1 MAHGNS
7 TPISGVLLGDQ
18 GSSSIEGSDKIYL
31 LVDTNGD
38 GDAADEGE
46 RIVFFDETNAEGLGG
61 EDGSPTGNILNIGQS
76 STDGSVYAGD
86 GDTDAVYRLKDLNGD
101 GDANDAGESTV
112 WFSEADN
119 AAGFTLPT
127 PNGIA
132 EGPDGAIYIVNAG
145 VSSRPADAIYRTV
158 DLNGDGDAND
168 EGEASIWLDLTTLV
182 PTSSPYDLSFI
193 GDRGYLIDPS
203 GSAEDSIYTF
213 ADLDG
218 SGAIEADEF
227 SVFATKTN
235 TGAPIDFT
243 AAADGESIV
252 I

>member
-127 PNGIA
+127 PKRHRGRTGRRHLHRQRRRLLPA
-132 EGPDGAIYIVNAG
+132 RRRDLPDR
-145 VSSRPADAIYRTV
+145 RPQR
-158 DLNGDGDAND
+158 
-168 EGEASIWLDLTTLV
+168 
-182 PTSSPYDLSFI
+182 
-193 GDRGYLIDPS
+193 RRRCQR
-203 GSAEDSIYTF
+203 
-213 ADLDG
+213 
-218 SGAIEADEF
+218 
-227 SVFATKTN
+227 
-235 TGAPIDFT
+235 
-243 AAADGESIV
+243 
-252 I
+252 